1 MYTTNYYSQDGP
13 MINIEENG
21 NFQAMQSSCLYTQV
35 GFLYLL
41 KPESE

>member
-1 MYTTNYYSQDGP
+1 MYNNNYHSRDGP

-21 NFQAMQSSCLYTQV
+21 NFKAMQSSWLYTQV

-41 KPESE
+41 NTRK